1 MPVLQIFRSICC
13 PGLFVTL
20 QNDMGRVLAF
30 DFGTKRTGIAVTD
43 EEQKIAFP
51 LDTAPTHTLF
61 DYIRAY
67 LSNHE
72 VERFVVGEPKKLDN
86 TSTDATKYVDQFMK
100 KLNKTYPDLP
110 IDRIDERFTS
120 SLAFQSLIDS
130 GVKKSERRNKELIDK
145 ASATIILQSWIDA
158 KSR

>member
-1 MPVLQIFRSICC
+1 
-13 PGLFVTL
+13 
-20 QNDMGRVLAF
+20 MGRVLAF

-51 LDTAPTHTLF
+51 LDTTPTHSLF
-61 DYIRAY
+61 EYIQKY
-67 LSNHE
+67 LSDHE
-72 VERFVVGEPKKLDN
+72 VDRFVVGEPKDMMN
-86 TSTDATKYVDQFMK
+86 NSTDATKYVEQFLK

-110 IDRIDERFTS
+110 IDRVDERFTS

-130 GVKKSERRNKELIDK
+130 GVKRKERRNKELIDK

-158 KSR
+158 QRR